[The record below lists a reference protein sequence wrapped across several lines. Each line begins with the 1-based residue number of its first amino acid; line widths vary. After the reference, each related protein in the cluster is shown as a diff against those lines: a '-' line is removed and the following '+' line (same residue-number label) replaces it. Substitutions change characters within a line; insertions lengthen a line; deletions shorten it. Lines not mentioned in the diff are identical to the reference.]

1 MNKNKRNTMKRI
13 AKNLKTV
20 SNHRKPKTENY
31 HVITSFETTLTE
43 LGLIYATFTCNGKAM
58 NFILDTGSNL
68 SYVDAAAISEMDL
81 ELHKCNDSVM
91 GLGGSQDM
99 GYYCSL
105 KLETPETV
113 TVIDLPIND
122 FSGPFGAVERENGV
136 RLHGLLG
143 NNFLL
148 ASKYVIDY
156 EKMKVLKP
164 KSKPV
169 R

>member
-1 MNKNKRNTMKRI
+1 MNENKRNIMKRI
-13 AKNLKTV
+13 AQSLNTV
-20 SNHRKPKTENY
+20 IYRRNPKTKNY
-31 HVITSFETTLTE
+31 HVITSFETSVAE

-58 NFILDTGSNL
+58 NFLLDTGSTI
-68 SYVDAAAISEMDL
+68 SYVDAAAVSEMDL
-81 ELHKCNDSVM
+81 ELHEYNDSVI

-99 GYYCSL
+99 DYYCSL

-122 FSGPFGAVERENGV
+122 FSGPFGVLERENGV
-136 RLHGLLG
+136 KIHGLLG

-148 ASKYVIDY
+148 ASRYVIDY

-164 KSKPV
+164 KSKAV

>member
-1 MNKNKRNTMKRI
+1 MNENKRNILKRI
-13 AKNLKTV
+13 AKSLNAV
-20 SNHRKPKTENY
+20 IYRRKPKTENY
-31 HVITSFETTLTE
+31 HVITSFETTVTE

-58 NFILDTGSNL
+58 NFLLDTGSNI
-68 SYVDAAAISEMDL
+68 SYVDAAAVSEMDL
-81 ELHKCNDSVM
+81 ELLECNDSVM

-99 GYYCSL
+99 DYYCSL

-113 TVIDLPIND
+113 TVMDLPIND
-122 FSGPFGAVERENGV
+122 FSGPFSFIERESGV
-136 RLHGLLG
+136 KIHGLLG

>member
-13 AKNLKTV
+13 AKNFKTV
-20 SNHRKPKTENY
+20 NYRRNPKTKNY
-31 HVITSFETTLTE
+31 HVITSFETTVTE

-58 NFILDTGSNL
+58 NFLLDTGSTI
-68 SYVDAAAISEMDL
+68 SYVDAAAVSEMDL
-81 ELHKCNDSVM
+81 ELHEYNDSVI

-99 GYYCSL
+99 DYYCSL

-122 FSGPFGAVERENGV
+122 FSGPFSFIERESGV
-136 RLHGLLG
+136 KIHGLLG

>member
-13 AKNLKTV
+13 TKNFKTV
-20 SNHRKPKTENY
+20 NYRRNPKTKNF
-31 HVITSFETTLTE
+31 HVIASFETTLTE

-58 NFILDTGSNL
+58 NFLLDTGSTI

-81 ELHKCNDSVM
+81 DLHEYNDSVM

-99 GYYCSL
+99 DYYCSL

-113 TVIDLPIND
+113 TIIDLPISD
-122 FSGPFGAVERENGV
+122 FSGAFGTIERENGV
-136 RLHGLLG
+136 KLHGLLG

-148 ASKYVIDY
+148 DSKYVIDY

>member
-1 MNKNKRNTMKRI
+1 MNENKRNIMKRI
-13 AKNLKTV
+13 AQSLNTV
-20 SNHRKPKTENY
+20 IYRRNPKTKNY

-81 ELHKCNDSVM
+81 ELHECNDSVM

-113 TVIDLPIND
+113 TVIND
-122 FSGPFGAVERENGV
+122 FSGPFGVIERENGV
-136 RLHGLLG
+136 KLHGLLG

-164 KSKPV
+164 KSKAV

>member
-1 MNKNKRNTMKRI
+1 MKRI
-13 AKNLKTV
+13 AKNFKTV
-20 SNHRKPKTENY
+20 NYRRNPKTENY
-31 HVITSFETTLTE
+31 HVITSFETTLSE
-43 LGLIYATFTCNGKAM
+43 LGLIYASFTCNGKAM
-58 NFILDTGSNL
+58 NFILDTGSNI
-68 SYVDAAAISEMDL
+68 SYVDAAAVSEMNL
-81 ELHKCNDSVM
+81 ELHECNDSVM

-113 TVIDLPIND
+113 TLIDLPIND
-122 FSGPFGAVERENGV
+122 FSGPFGAIERENGV
-136 RLHGLLG
+136 KKHGLLG

-148 ASKYVIDY
+148 ACKYVIDY

-164 KSKPV
+164 KSKAA

>member
-1 MNKNKRNTMKRI
+1 MNENKRNILKRI
-13 AKNLKTV
+13 AKSLNAV
-20 SNHRKPKTENY
+20 IYRRKPKTENY
-31 HVITSFETTLTE
+31 HVITSFETTVTE

-58 NFILDTGSNL
+58 NFILDTGSNI
-68 SYVDAAAISEMDL
+68 SYVDAAAVSEMDL
-81 ELHKCNDSVM
+81 ELHECNDSVM
-91 GLGGSQDM
+91 GLGGSKVMD
-99 GYYCSL
+99 YYCSL

-122 FSGPFGAVERENGV
+122 FSGPFGVIERENGV
-136 RLHGLLG
+136 KIHGLLG